1 MHLLIKYFLL
11 MGVVTPMSHIPPYGN
26 MYDTLW
32 EHIHILYVRYLKTS
46 YMKKCKWAHSLHYI
60 FGITSYLYIKEGVCG
75 KIARTT

>member
-46 YMKKCKWAHSLHYI
+46 YMKRMQVGA
-60 FGITSYLYIKEGVCG
+60 
-75 KIARTT
+75 